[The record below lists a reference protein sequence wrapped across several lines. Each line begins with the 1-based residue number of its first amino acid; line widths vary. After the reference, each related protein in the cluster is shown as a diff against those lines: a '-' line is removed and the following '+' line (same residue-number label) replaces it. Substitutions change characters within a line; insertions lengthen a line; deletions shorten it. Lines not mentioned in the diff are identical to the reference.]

1 MKKEEQVCLRTVTI
15 DRAHEGSINHNYV
28 FLFYD
33 IAEEF
38 SDLGKYRVAK
48 VFKICKKYLKHHQ
61 KSIFRGNITVAN
73 QIKLQNEIK
82 EAVDKNLDFV
92 TIIKVLNSGSFAE
105 ITIGTQKKE
114 TESIFI

>member
-1 MKKEEQVCLRTVTI
+1 MKKDTT
-15 DRAHEGSINHNYV
+15 NYNYI

-33 IAEEF
+33 IADEF
-38 SDLGKYRVAK
+38 SEVGKYRVAK

-61 KSIFRGNITVAN
+61 KSIFRGNISPAN
-73 QIKLQNEIK
+73 QLKLTHELKKVIDK
-82 EAVDKNLDFV
+82 ELDFI

-105 ITIGTQKKE
+105 ITIGTQEKE